1 MAPDAW
7 ATTLTCSRARGRACP
22 EENGGGCKTVPGRCL
37 MPEGRG
43 MPDSLSDAP
52 AAGLPAFLCLL
63 FCPSYPHPGRDVFS
77 GLALPGK
84 VLPATA
90 LLLRHFLCNVKGPP
104 FVKGGPF
111 LPGIKKGPRHL
122 ATAPGIHTV
131 AGRLRQERTRRCSSV
146 LRSGPWD
153 GHRPGT
159 DRERGYLPPGN
170 RSCGSA
176 TRWLFHA

>member
-1 MAPDAW
+1 MAE
-7 ATTLTCSRARGRACP
+7 RG
-22 EENGGGCKTVPGRCL
+22 ETVPGRCL

-43 MPDSLSDAP
+43 MPDSLSDVP
-52 AAGLPAFLCLL
+52 AAGLPALLCLL
-63 FCPSYPHPGRDVFS
+63 FCPVISASRQRRLVRSCLARKSPPRDGPAPEAYSFATQK
-77 GLALPGK
+77 ALP
-84 VLPATA
+84 
-90 LLLRHFLCNVKGPP
+90 LRREGLFCPVY
-104 FVKGGPF
+104 
-111 LPGIKKGPRHL
+111 KKGPRHL

>member
-1 MAPDAW
+1 MA
-7 ATTLTCSRARGRACP
+7 
-22 EENGGGCKTVPGRCL
+22 EGGETVPERCL

-43 MPDSLSDAP
+43 MPDNHSDAP

-63 FCPSYPHPGRDVFS
+63 FCPLYPHPGRDVFQILPCQEKS
-77 GLALPGK
+77 SPRRPCPGAYSFATQKALP
-84 VLPATA
+84 
-90 LLLRHFLCNVKGPP
+90 LRREGLFCPVY
-104 FVKGGPF
+104 
-111 LPGIKKGPRHL
+111 KKGPRHL

-170 RSCGSA
+170 RSCGIA

>member
-1 MAPDAW
+1 MTEGVKRFPALPDAG
-7 ATTLTCSRARGRACP
+7 RARDAGQPQRRASC
-22 EENGGGCKTVPGRCL
+22 GLARF
-37 MPEGRG
+37 
-43 MPDSLSDAP
+43 S
-52 AAGLPAFLCLL
+52 LPAFLPVVSASRQRRLFRSCLAWKSPPRDGPAPEAYSFATQKALPSRREGL
-63 FCPSYPHPGRDVFS
+63 FC
-77 GLALPGK
+77 
-84 VLPATA
+84 
-90 LLLRHFLCNVKGPP
+90 
-104 FVKGGPF
+104 
-111 LPGIKKGPRHL
+111 PGIKKGPRHI